1 MTRQAGP
8 PTSAP
13 DARAALADPAAPD
26 VHAALY
32 DLDALVL
39 EVGASY
45 PLLSYVPT
53 EEDEPEE
60 EALEPLIFAGLV
72 SP

>member
-1 MTRQAGP
+1 MTHHDGP
-8 PTSAP
+8 PPGAP
-13 DARAALADPAAPD
+13 DARAALADPGTPD

-45 PLLSYVPT
+45 PLLAYVPT
-53 EEDEPEE
+53 EDDEPEE